1 MDKIKQQVVVVSTS
15 TLNLETGIRYHL
27 DPLFEQ
33 GWRVTSSQLV
43 GDGDYRTAMFVL
55 AQDATVVA

>member
-1 MDKIKQQVVVVSTS
+1 MQQVVIVTASTS
-15 TLNLETGIRYHL
+15 NLETNVRHRL

-33 GWRVTSSQLV
+33 GWRVTSNQLV
-43 GDGDYRTAMFVL
+43 GEGNYRTAMFVL

>member
-1 MDKIKQQVVVVSTS
+1 MDKITQQVVIVTASTR
-15 TLNLETGIRYHL
+15 NIEADVRYHL